1 MAEDTQD
8 IAAHDRIPSIRYL
21 ESASRREFVEVH
33 EHSGRLRVRLGTIG
47 MPCLV
52 VHATFKAMGNAR
64 SIQQR
69 MVDARLAEGYIECQ
83 CAVGIVEGSIADE
96 LYCDGREPHA
106 LLAPFFEVIGADGL
120 KGLPQ
125 RLALF
130 RNGLSWHEDF
140 ELERLADLGLHAGV
154 IVDGNVEVDGVLSQL
169 TYSYPEFILVSGDVR
184 ARSFGHGDS
193 SMRVLGDVR
202 VENIIYG
209 EYNDGALCIKGSAY
223 GRAFISDDHHMYA
236 EGDYHLPLAS
246 DYENWSRLS
255 PELFDNDDDESP
267 SLSQEA
273 IRQFMR
279 DGRDPFVSGATLTYR
294 ELSVPASPAPVAVAP
309 PVSEFE
315 MQAREFWNDTDAER
329 VTAFIERWPLRDGEW
344 LAGLAGRLRAPSTT
358 LEQRK
363 RLSTVARSLNPS
375 PELREQWAELM
386 QEVNA
391 KFAFPKRE

>member
-21 ESASRREFVEVH
+21 ESVSRREFVEVH

-64 SIQQR
+64 LIPQR
-69 MVDARLAEGYIECQ
+69 MVDARLAEGYMECQ

-96 LYCDGREPHA
+96 LYCDGRESHA
-106 LLAPFFEVIGADGL
+106 LLAPFFEVIGADRL

-154 IVDGNVEVDGVLSQL
+154 IVDGNVEVDGVFSQL
-169 TYSYPEFILVSGDVR
+169 TFSYPEFILVSGDVN
-184 ARSFGHGDS
+184 ARSLGHRDS
-193 SMRVLGDVR
+193 FMRVLGDVR
-202 VENIIYG
+202 VENIVYG
-209 EYNDGALCIKGSAY
+209 EYNDGALCIEGSVY
-223 GRAFISDDHHMYA
+223 GRAFISDDHYMYA
-236 EGDYHLPLAS
+236 AGDYHLPVIRNG
-246 DYENWSRLS
+246 ENWDCLV
-255 PELFDNDDDESP
+255 PELFEDDDDEYP
-267 SLSQEA
+267 SLSEEA

-279 DGRDPFVSGATLTYR
+279 EGKDPLVPGATLAYTA
-294 ELSVPASPAPVAVAP
+294 LSAQVSPAPVVVAP

-315 MQAREFWNDTDAER
+315 MQLRQFWNDSDAER
-329 VTAFIERWPLRDGEW
+329 LTVFIEHWLVRNSEW
-344 LAGLAGRLRAPSTT
+344 LAGLAGRLCAPSTT
-358 LEQRK
+358 SEQRE
-363 RLSTVARSLNPS
+363 RLLAVARSLNPS